1 MTQALRVTQ
10 ITLSVCTGE
19 EQREQITLGVCA
31 GEEQVMQITLCVRGV
46 GARCANNTSTQS
58 GSHLHA
64 IPQSFRVRQSH
75 AIQSYI
81 RTIRSGS
88 HIQTVWAQGR
98 DALLVSCVTSP
109 G

>member
-10 ITLSVCTGE
+10 ITGE

-46 GARCANNTSTQS
+46 GARCANNTSTRS

-81 RTIRSGS
+81 WTIRSGS